1 MTLTSAERVRL
12 KIADPP
18 TLGAGA
24 GVGDGT
30 AVTFALPHRNL
41 TSATA
46 YLSTTNGWSATGATF
61 DPTGAVTFAARISA
75 NSAFRVTYVYS
86 VFSDAEVDE
95 FLTTG
100 GSVIGAAVEACEA
113 LMFDGVKRA
122 SWSAPD
128 GSSYNDTG
136 AQAHLRELHAIL
148 TAQQG
153 DEAIAGGSTA
163 SWSLDQGSY

>member
-1 MTLTSAERVRL
+1 MPLTSAERVRL

-41 TSATA
+41 TSGTA
-46 YLSTTNGWSATGATF
+46 YLATTNGWSATGATF

-75 NSAFRVTYVYS
+75 GSAFRVTYVYS

-100 GSVIGAAVEACEA
+100 GSIIGASIEAA
-113 LMFDGVKRA
+113 QSLAFDGVKRA

-128 GSSYNDTG
+128 GSSYNDTA
-136 AQAHLRELHAIL
+136 AQQHIMALLRELHDEQA
-148 TAQQG
+148 
-153 DEAIAGGSTA
+153 DEAIAGGSSA

>member
-1 MTLTSAERVRL
+1 MPLTTAERVRL
-12 KIADPP
+12 KIQDAP

-30 AVTFALPHRNL
+30 AVTFALPNRNL
-41 TSATA
+41 TSGTA
-46 YLSTTNGWSATGATF
+46 YLATTQGWSATGATF
-61 DPTGAVTFAARISA
+61 DPTGTVTFAARISA

-86 VFSDAEVDE
+86 TFSDAEIDE

-113 LMFDGVKRA
+113 LMFDGVKRT

-128 GSSYNDTG
+128 GSSYNDTS

-148 TAQQG
+148 TTQQG
-153 DEAIAGGSTA
+153 DEAAAGGSA
-163 SWSLDQGSY
+163 GSWSLDQGNY